1 MEPTPKAL
9 TPQQNRERIRNIAQP
24 DGFTFFAEPTGAE
37 QLYLGSPEDVA
48 FIVREFCGAVYDIR
62 SRVTMGKVE
71 GAAAVAKLDELANEY
86 AGIFYGRQP
95 ERYRPMPFNS
105 PAGVGKFIIE
115 RMGLKEEPDQAGYV
129 LFMNT
134 ANQILEAYEGHMTG
148 AMDEGTVQFR
158 IEAAI
163 EDTTG
168 ILLGL
173 PPEE

>member
-1 MEPTPKAL
+1 MAL
-9 TPQQNRERIRNIAQP
+9 TPQQNRERIRNISQP
-24 DGFTFFAEPTGAE
+24 DGFTFFAEQTGPE
-37 QLYLGSPEDVA
+37 QLYLGNPEDVA
-48 FIVREFCGAVYDIR
+48 FVVREFCVAVYDLR

-71 GAAAVAKLDELANEY
+71 PDAAVAKLDELANQY
-86 AGIFYGRQP
+86 AGIFYGKGP

-105 PAGVGKFIIE
+105 PAGVGKFIVE
-115 RMGLKEEPDQAGYV
+115 RLGLKEEPEQAGYV

-134 ANQILEAYEGHMTG
+134 ANQILEAYEGHIEGT
-148 AMDEGTVQFR
+148 MDEETVRFR

-163 EDTTG
+163 EDTSG